1 MIRANVTVTG
11 AGLLVI
17 IALCLLT
24 APLHAQDAAATFKAK
39 CSVCHAADGSS
50 NSAMG
55 KQLGA
60 KDLRSAEVQKQ
71 TDPQLNATITNGM
84 GGGKMPAYK
93 GKLTDVQIKDLVTYV
108 RSLAKKP

>member
-1 MIRANVTVTG
+1 MDHAKVAATRAGV
-11 AGLLVI
+11 LMI
-17 IALCLLT
+17 IAVCLLT

-39 CSVCHAADGSS
+39 CSVCHGADGSA

-60 KDLRSAEVQKQ
+60 KDLRSEEVQKQ
-71 TDPQLNATITNGM
+71 TDAQLNAAITNGM

-93 GKLTDVQIKDLVTYV
+93 GKLTDDQIKGLVSYV
-108 RSLAKKP
+108 RSLAKK

>member
-1 MIRANVTVTG
+1 MIRANVTVTR
-11 AGLLVI
+11 AGLLMI

-24 APLHAQDAAATFKAK
+24 PLHAQDAAATFKAK

-84 GGGKMPAYK
+84 GGGKMPDYK